1 MLSRRHLRIKALQA
15 LYAFFLT
22 GNDDVRLGESVLN
35 SSLDKLHELYIYQL
49 SLLIEIRDFAKQ
61 RLEDAMNKFLPTPEE
76 VNPNR
81 KFVDNLFLQKLTDN
95 LEFQNAVEKYKINWY
110 LDQEIIKKLFFE
122 VRDSKEYLSYMASDD
137 NSYAS
142 HAEFIHKISRKY
154 LGESDML
161 WDFYE
166 DKSIFWAGDFHL
178 SSILV
183 QKTINFI
190 EEGSKPT
197 AKLPTII
204 KTQDTNDNED
214 LVFFHEL
221 FRKTIMHSQEYEA
234 LFTPLAKN
242 WDLER
247 IAIMDTVII
256 KMAMCELLE
265 FSSIPVK
272 VTLDEYIEISKSFS
286 TPKSSQ
292 FINGILDKLVA
303 QLKEEKKI
311 KKRGRGLKE

>member
-1 MLSRRHLRIKALQA
+1 MLSRRHLRIKVLQA

-22 GNDDVRLGESVLN
+22 GNDDIHLGENVLN
-35 SSLDKLHELYIYQL
+35 SSLDKLHELYILQL
-49 SLLIEIRDFAKQ
+49 SLLIEIRDFARQ

-76 VNPNR
+76 INPNR
-81 KFVDNLFLQKLTDN
+81 RFVDNVFLKKLTEN

-122 VRDSKEYLSYMASDD
+122 IRDSKEYITYMAAKDS
-137 NSYAS
+137 SYS
-142 HAEFIHKISRKY
+142 YQAEFIHKISRKY

-166 DKSIFWAGDFHL
+166 DKSIFWAGDYHL

-183 QKTINFI
+183 QKTINSF
-190 EEGSKPT
+190 EEDSMPVT
-197 AKLPTII
+197 KLPTII
-204 KTQDTNDNED
+204 KTQNTKDNED

-221 FRKTIMHSQEYEA
+221 FRKTILHSEEYEA

-242 WDLER
+242 WDLDR

-265 FSSIPVK
+265 FPSIPVK

-292 FINGILDKLVA
+292 FINGILDKLVV